1 MRSTKVLVLRLLCLA
16 VILFFNSPRA
26 VRSQA
31 PSEPPPYRD
40 AKLPVEQRVADLLGR
55 MTLEEKVA
63 QTRSVWQLGVVLRDE
78 RGNFSPAKAQE
89 LLKDGIGQLGTIAKP
104 EVMGHPAD
112 AARFANDVQRFL
124 IEKTRLGIPV
134 IFHGEGLHG
143 AMMPDATSFPQAIA
157 LASTWDV
164 DLFGEVFT
172 VAAAQ
177 ARARGTQQV
186 FTPVL
191 DVARDPRWGRT
202 EETYGEDPYLAARLG
217 VAAVKAFQGPGPG
230 IDKQHVIATTK
241 HFAGYGSSEGGRN
254 TAPANYSERIY
265 REFILPPFQAAIVE
279 GGALAVMP
287 SYNEIDGIPSH
298 ANKWLLQKVLREEW
312 GFRGIAASDY
322 GGVPLLANWHHVAA
336 NLEDAAQRG
345 LEAGVDVD
353 TPEGEAY
360 ATLVQQ
366 VREGRVAQATLDR
379 AVARVLRAKFLLGLF
394 EDPYVDPDYADRI
407 CRRPEDRELA
417 LKAAHKAIILLKNQN
432 NLLPLHRAK
441 LKSIAVIGPN
451 AATVRLGG
459 YSSAPAYTVSILD
472 GIKKEVGSSVKV
484 AYAQGCAITEGNRTW
499 WDPKIEPPDPK
510 LDAKRIA
517 EAVAIA
523 RTADV
528 AVVAVGDN
536 DQTAR
541 EGFDE
546 SHMGDRDSLDLVGR
560 QDELV
565 KAVLETGKPTIVI
578 LIAGR
583 PTSIRYIAEN
593 VPAILG
599 SWSLGQETG
608 TAVADV
614 LFGDYNPGGRLPITF
629 PQSAGQ
635 LPAYYNHKPS
645 ATRKYLLSVNEPLF
659 PFGWGLSYT
668 TFKYDNLRLSPEKI
682 GPQGQTTVSVDVTN
696 TGKVAGDE
704 VVQMYI
710 RDQVSSVSRPVKE
723 LKGFRRVPVEPGQMK
738 TIEFVLGPDALA
750 FYNEE
755 MRRVVEPGLF
765 DVMVGGNSVDLKK
778 TILEVVSR

>member
-1 MRSTKVLVLRLLCLA
+1 L
-16 VILFFNSPRA
+16 
-26 VRSQA
+26 
-31 PSEPPPYRD
+31 
-40 AKLPVEQRVADLLGR
+40 
-55 MTLEEKVA
+55 
-63 QTRSVWQLGVVLRDE
+63 
-78 RGNFSPAKAQE
+78 
-89 LLKDGIGQLGTIAKP
+89 
-104 EVMGHPAD
+104 
-112 AARFANDVQRFL
+112 
-124 IEKTRLGIPV
+124 
-134 IFHGEGLHG
+134 
-143 AMMPDATSFPQAIA
+143 
-157 LASTWDV
+157 
-164 DLFGEVFT
+164 
-172 VAAAQ
+172 
-177 ARARGTQQV
+177 
-186 FTPVL
+186 
-191 DVARDPRWGRT
+191 
-202 EETYGEDPYLAARLG
+202 
-217 VAAVKAFQGPGPG
+217 
-230 IDKQHVIATTK
+230 IATAK

-254 TAPANYSERIY
+254 TALANYSERVY
-265 REFILPPFQAAIVE
+265 REFILPPFRAAVVE
-279 GGALAVMP
+279 GGALSVMP
-287 SYNEIDGIPSH
+287 SFNEIDGIPSH

-312 GFRGIAASDY
+312 GFRGVVASDY
-322 GGVPLLANWHHVAA
+322 GGVSDLVNWHHVNA
-336 NLEDAAQRG
+336 NLEDAAKRG

-353 TPEGEAY
+353 LPEGDSY

-366 VREGRVAQATLDR
+366 VRDGRVAEATLDR
-379 AVARVLRAKFLLGLF
+379 AVARVLQAKFLLGLF
-394 EDPYVDPDYADRI
+394 EDPYVDPDYADKI

-432 NLLPLHRAK
+432 NLLPLDRTK
-441 LKSIAVIGPN
+441 LRSIAVIGPN
-451 AATVRLGG
+451 AAAVRLGG
-459 YSSAPAYTVSILD
+459 YSSTPAYTVSILD
-472 GIKKEVGSSVKV
+472 GIKKKLGSSVKV

-499 WDPKIEPPDPK
+499 WDDEIQPPDPQ

-541 EGFDE
+541 EGFDVK
-546 SHMGDRDSLDLVGR
+546 HMGDLDSLGLVGR

-565 KAVLETGKPTIVI
+565 NAVLETGKPTIVV

-583 PTSIRYIAEN
+583 PAAIRYIAAN

-608 TAVADV
+608 NAVADV

-629 PQSAGQ
+629 PQSGGQ

-645 ATRKYLLSVNEPLF
+645 ATRPYLLSVNQPLF

-668 TFKYDNLRLSPEKI
+668 TFKYDNLRLSSEKI
-682 GPQGQTTVSVDVTN
+682 GPQGQTTVSVDVSN
-696 TGKVAGDE
+696 TGKVGGDE

-723 LKGFRRVPVEPGQMK
+723 LKGFRRITLEPGQTK

-765 DVMVGGNSVDLKK
+765 DVMVGGNSVELNK

>member
-1 MRSTKVLVLRLLCLA
+1 
-16 VILFFNSPRA
+16 
-26 VRSQA
+26 
-31 PSEPPPYRD
+31 
-40 AKLPVEQRVADLLGR
+40 

-63 QTRSVWQLGVVLRDE
+63 QSRCVWQLATAVRDE
-78 RGNFSPAKAQE
+78 HGNFSPAKAQA
-89 LLKDGIGQLGTIAKP
+89 LLKDGIGELGTFAKP

-124 IEKTRLGIPV
+124 VEKTRLGIPA
-134 IFHGEGLHG
+134 IFHGEALHG
-143 AMMPDATSFPQAIA
+143 AVMPDATSFPAAIG

-177 ARARGTQQV
+177 ARARGTEQV

-191 DVARDPRWGRT
+191 DVAREPRWGRT

-230 IDKQHVIATTK
+230 IDKQHVIATVK

-254 TAPANYSERIY
+254 TAPANYSERVY

-279 GGALAVMP
+279 GGAMGVMP

-298 ANKWLLQKVLREEW
+298 ANKWLLQKVLRQEW
-312 GFRGIAASDY
+312 GFRGIVASDY
-322 GGVPLLANWHHVAA
+322 GGVPELASWHHVAA
-336 NLEDAAQRG
+336 NLEDAAKRG

-366 VREGRVAQATLDR
+366 VRDGRVAQATLDR

-394 EDPYVDPDYADRI
+394 ENPYVDPDYADRI

-417 LKAAHKAIILLKNQN
+417 LKAAHEAIILLKNQN
-432 NLLPLHRAK
+432 NLLPLDRAK

-451 AATVRLGG
+451 AATVRLGA
-459 YSSAPAYTVSILD
+459 YSSAPSYTVSILD
-472 GIKKEVGSSVKV
+472 GIKKKAGNSFKV
-484 AYAQGCAITEGNRTW
+484 VYAQGCAITEGNQTW
-499 WDPKIEPPDPK
+499 WDDEIHPPDPQ

-523 RTADV
+523 KTADV

-536 DQTAR
+536 EQTAR
-541 EGFDE
+541 EAFSE
-546 SHMGDRDSLDLVGR
+546 SHLGDRDSLDLVGQ
-560 QDELV
+560 QDALV
-565 KAVLETGKPTIVI
+565 KAILATGKPTIVV

-583 PTSIRYIAEN
+583 PVAIRYIAAN
-593 VPAILG
+593 APAILG

-608 TAVADV
+608 NAVADV
-614 LFGDYNPGGRLPITF
+614 LFGDYDPGGKLPITF
-629 PQSAGQ
+629 PQNVGQ
-635 LPAYYNHKPS
+635 LTAYYNHKPS
-645 ATRKYLLSVNEPLF
+645 VLREYLLTANGPLF
-659 PFGWGLSYT
+659 PFGYGLSFT
-668 TFKYDNLRLSPEKI
+668 TFKYHKLRLSPEKI
-682 GPQGQTTVSVDVTN
+682 GLQGQTTVSVDVTN
-696 TGKVAGDE
+696 AGRVAGDE

-710 RDQVSSVSRPVKE
+710 RDRVSSVTRPVEE
-723 LKGFRRVPVEPGQMK
+723 LKGFQRITLEPGATK
-738 TIEFVLGPDALA
+738 TVEFTLGPDALA

-765 DVMVGGNSVDLKK
+765 DVMVGGNSVDLMK
-778 TILEVVSR
+778 TTLEVVSR